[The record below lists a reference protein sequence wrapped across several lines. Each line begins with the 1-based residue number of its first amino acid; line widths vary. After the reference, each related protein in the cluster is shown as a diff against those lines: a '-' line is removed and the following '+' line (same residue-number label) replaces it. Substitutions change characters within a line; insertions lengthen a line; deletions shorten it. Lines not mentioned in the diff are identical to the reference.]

1 MSDSGIWEIP
11 EEAFQYSYDNENP
24 LTVVEKIESM
34 IKMDGNYTEFIES
47 GKDSNEFD
55 YKMSAGDAV
64 IFDEGGVHKGS
75 KTLYSERMVLRYL
88 YSIKKN

>member
-1 MSDSGIWEIP
+1 
-11 EEAFQYSYDNENP
+11 
-24 LTVVEKIESM
+24 
-34 IKMDGNYTEFIES
+34 
-47 GKDSNEFD
+47 
-55 YKMSAGDAV
+55 MSAGDAI